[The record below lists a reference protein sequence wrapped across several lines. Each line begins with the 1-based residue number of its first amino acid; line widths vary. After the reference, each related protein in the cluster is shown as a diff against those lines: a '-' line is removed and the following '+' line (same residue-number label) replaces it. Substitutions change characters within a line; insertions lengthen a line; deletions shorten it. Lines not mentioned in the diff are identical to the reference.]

1 MRVEPLGESA
11 AIVRQLGCPGY
22 RFAAELRRLAP
33 PGVLEVVPSY
43 DTVGV
48 VFDPDA
54 LSLESLSVAVERIG
68 DSSNEVE
75 ESGAIHRIPVCY
87 ELGED
92 LDSVCEQLGVTRE
105 RLIDLHMGTVYR
117 CYAVGFVPGFAY
129 LGYLPEEMSLKRRPQ
144 PRIRVPRGAVG
155 IADRQTGI
163 YPTECPGG
171 WHLIGWTPV
180 PIERDEGFLIAPGD
194 QVQFV
199 RATAAEVGR

>member
-1 MRVEPLGESA
+1 MRIETLGDSA
-11 AIVRQLGCPGY
+11 VIVRQLDCPGY
-22 RFAAELRRLAP
+22 LFAAEFRKLAP
-33 PGVLEVVPSY
+33 AGVLEVVPSY

-48 VFDPDA
+48 VFEPFA
-54 LSLESLSVAVERIG
+54 LSLESLSEALERA
-68 DSSNEVE
+68 DRAPK
-75 ESGAIHRIPVCY
+75 GADELGTLHRIPVCY

-92 LDSVCEQLGVTRE
+92 LDAACAQLGVTRE
-105 RLIDLHMGTVYR
+105 RLIELHSGTVYR

-129 LGYLPEEMSLKRRPQ
+129 LGYLPEEIALKRKPQ
-144 PRIRVPRGAVG
+144 PRIRVPSGAVG
-155 IADRQTGI
+155 IADRQTGV

-180 PIERDEGFLIAPGD
+180 PIEHDGGFLIAPGD

>member
-1 MRVEPLGESA
+1 MRFEPLGDSA
-11 AIVRQLGCPGY
+11 VIVRELDGPGY
-22 RFAAELRRLAP
+22 RYADKFRRLAP
-33 PGVLEVVPSY
+33 TGVLEVVPSY

-48 VFDPDA
+48 VFEPDV
-54 LSLESLSVAVERIG
+54 LSLRSLAEALELVGAPKDSG
-68 DSSNEVE
+68 DEPGTV
-75 ESGAIHRIPVCY
+75 HHIPVCY

-92 LDSVCEQLGVTRE
+92 LDAACAQLGVARE
-105 RLIDLHMGTVYR
+105 RLIELHSRTVYR

-129 LGYLPEEMSLKRRPQ
+129 LGHLPEAISLKRRPQ
-144 PRIRVPRGAVG
+144 PRTRVMRGSVG
-155 IADRQTGI
+155 IADRQTGV